1 MVPRKRTRRYLEVDV
16 EGNPAE
22 GVVQSKYFKK
32 EETVT
37 VKHEPVSDYKD
48 FVDEVDIEWIKSL
61 DTQAFF
67 DYIDDRTSEDPQRW
81 LKPLDEDSL
90 GLKPLEIA
98 KLPKTF
104 IPIYNRVR
112 LMRAQLKTPV
122 DKVGCALMPIFIA
135 ENCGLH
141 KEQILPKNYRF
152 QLLIAVMLSSQTKDE
167 ITAEAMLNIMRYCLN
182 ELHDPNGMTLESVL
196 KMDESIIDEK
206 IKSVCFHRRK
216 ATYIYKSV
224 RMLRDN
230 FDSDV
235 PTNVNDMLSLP
246 GVGPKMTYLALQRAW
261 GKMDGICV
269 DVHVDRLCKMWRW
282 VDAKKC
288 KTPDHTRKAL
298 QTWLPKCLWYEI
310 NTVLVGFGQVI
321 CMARGK
327 RCDIC
332 LANDICN
339 ARDRKLLSKLQFE
352 EDIDEA
358 FWKLSKTTRG
368 NFDEYILYLKKKLK
382 SDKYPIKAE
391 GP

>member
-1 MVPRKRTRRYLEVDV
+1 
-16 EGNPAE
+16 
-22 GVVQSKYFKK
+22 
-32 EETVT
+32 
-37 VKHEPVSDYKD
+37 
-48 FVDEVDIEWIKSL
+48 
-61 DTQAFF
+61 
-67 DYIDDRTSEDPQRW
+67 
-81 LKPLDEDSL
+81 
-90 GLKPLEIA
+90 
-98 KLPKTF
+98 
-104 IPIYNRVR
+104 
-112 LMRAQLKTPV
+112 
-122 DKVGCALMPIFIA
+122 
-135 ENCGLH
+135 
-141 KEQILPKNYRF
+141 
-152 QLLIAVMLSSQTKDE
+152 
-167 ITAEAMLNIMRYCLN
+167 
-182 ELHDPNGMTLESVL
+182 
-196 KMDESIIDEK
+196 
-206 IKSVCFHRRK
+206 
-216 ATYIYKSV
+216 
-224 RMLRDN
+224 MLRDN